1 MTPTPW
7 AQAVEAIR
15 KNLSGL
21 CCDGPGCDLC
31 MEVAQ
36 DIAKESLPHLL
47 RAVVGALDEYDV
59 ARIRAATALMEDGV
73 EGESD
78 PEAFYRK
85 HSAALLAALTDAAA
99 RLRARAEQP

>member
-47 RAVVGALDEYDV
+47 RAVVEGMTDEDVAALDDTLMADAIRRLRERGGTPERKGAEY
-59 ARIRAATALMEDGV
+59 RAAVL
-73 EGESD
+73 S
-78 PEAFYRK
+78 
-85 HSAALLAALTDAAA
+85 ALTDAAG
-99 RLRARAEQP
+99 RVGE